1 MTPPST
7 RRPAGMGIEVVLF
20 DLDDTLFAH
29 SEAVAAGITAHSTA
43 VGLRADTA
51 LWVALEEEHYH
62 RYLHGEV
69 DFREQRRARAR
80 GFVAPVELTDTEAEA
95 WFEAYLL
102 HYRAAWA
109 LHDDVL
115 PLLDALPQR
124 VGLITNAE
132 LRFQLGKL
140 DALAVTHRFE
150 HVVASG
156 EVGVAKPDARIFLA
170 AAERFGVD
178 VERCAYVGDRLH
190 TDAIGAAAAG
200 MAGIWLDRHRRA
212 SADELRAAGNAGVH
226 VIQSL
231 SEVRELL
238 R

>member
-1 MTPPST
+1 MS
-7 RRPAGMGIEVVLF
+7 IEVVLF

-29 SEAVAAGITAHSTA
+29 SEAVAAGITAHSAA
-43 VGLRADTA
+43 VGLRADTV

-62 RYLHGEV
+62 RYLHGEI

-80 GFVAPVELTDTEAEA
+80 GFVAPEVLSDAEAEA
-95 WFEAYLL
+95 WFEDYLV
-102 HYRAAWA
+102 HYQAAWA

-115 PLLDALPQR
+115 PMLDTLLQR

-140 DALAVTHRFE
+140 DALAVTQRFE

-178 VERCAYVGDRLH
+178 VQRCAYVGDRLH

-200 MAGIWLDRHRRA
+200 MVGIWLDRHGRA
-212 SADELRAAGNAGVH
+212 SADELRAAGDAGVH

-231 SEVRELL
+231 SQVQAVLA
-238 R
+238 

>member
-1 MTPPST
+1 MS
-7 RRPAGMGIEVVLF
+7 IEVVLF

-29 SEAVAAGITAHSTA
+29 SEAVASGIAAYSAKVGLDVDTAHWT
-43 VGLRADTA
+43 
-51 LWVALEEEHYH
+51 ALEEKHYH
-62 RYLHGEV
+62 RYLHGEI

-80 GFVAPVELTDTEAEA
+80 GYVAPVALSDTEAEA
-95 WFEAYLL
+95 WFEAYLV
-102 HYRAAWA
+102 HYKAAWA

-115 PLLDALPQR
+115 PMLDALPQR

-170 AAERFGVD
+170 AAELFGVD
-178 VERCAYVGDRLH
+178 VQRCAYVGDRLH

-200 MAGIWLDRHRRA
+200 MTGIWIDRHGRA
-212 SADELRAAGNAGVH
+212 SADELRAAGDAGVH
-226 VIQSL
+226 VIHSL
-231 SEVRELL
+231 SEVEAVLA
-238 R
+238 